1 MLVILCPVLIR
12 EKVVTNILPI
22 VYLLPIFYG
31 IKSLP
36 VKMFPKTPTKKSF
49 PKLNVTF
56 QGFQTQ
62 WQNNNT
68 AFWRGCILNYTWE

>member
-22 VYLLPIFYG
+22 VYLLPILYG

-36 VKMFPKTPTKKSF
+36 VKMFPKTATKEFSEIVLQQSWSK
-49 PKLNVTF
+49 
-56 QGFQTQ
+56 
-62 WQNNNT
+62 
-68 AFWRGCILNYTWE
+68 ILKNKK